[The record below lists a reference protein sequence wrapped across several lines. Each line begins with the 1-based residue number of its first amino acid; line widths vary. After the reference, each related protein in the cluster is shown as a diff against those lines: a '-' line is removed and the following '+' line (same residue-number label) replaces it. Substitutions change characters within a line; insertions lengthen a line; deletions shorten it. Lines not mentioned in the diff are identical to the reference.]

1 MGVGIIR
8 WELDMNIQ
16 LQQYFIYFISLVGS
30 KVQDY
35 RKVRKMKRK

>member
-1 MGVGIIR
+1 MGEGIIR

-16 LQQYFIYFISLVGS
+16 LQYFIYFISLVGS